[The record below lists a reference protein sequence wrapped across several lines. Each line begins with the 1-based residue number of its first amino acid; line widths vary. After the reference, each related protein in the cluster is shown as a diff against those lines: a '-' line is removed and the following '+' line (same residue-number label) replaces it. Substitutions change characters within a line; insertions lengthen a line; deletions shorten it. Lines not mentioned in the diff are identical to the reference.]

1 MKRTIIA
8 LVALAAA
15 GIAGAQSSVLGT
27 NTLGQTSTSGAYNAG
42 VNVNSFAS
50 PFTFG
55 TSDGKW
61 HTNQAAAVPAA
72 FATPAVLGT
81 CATAGRGFA
90 AQAVG
95 GGVSYAGPGGV
106 DAGCDLQRD
115 LQLMA
120 GYGAT
125 KDEILRRMCAKAEIA
140 DAMKSQ
146 CDRAKTP
153 PAPVSAMPAP
163 WQAGG

>member
-1 MKRTIIA
+1 MKRTIA
-8 LVALAAA
+8 ALAALA
-15 GIAGAQSSVLGT
+15 VVGVASAQSSVMGT
-27 NTLGQTSTSGAYNAG
+27 NTLGQTSSSGAYNAG
-42 VNVNSFAS
+42 VNVNSFSS

-55 TSDGKW
+55 NTQW

-81 CATAGRGFA
+81 CATAGWGVA

-95 GGVSYAGPGGV
+95 GGLSVAGKGGV

-125 KDEILRRMCAKAEIA
+125 KDEILKRMCAKAEIA
-140 DAMKSQ
+140 DAMKSS

-153 PAPVSAMPAP
+153 AAPVSAMPAP